1 MDKELYTKL
10 IELID
15 GAKVCVELWE
25 ADHNAQKIWKNNWLK
40 EARQEI
46 YDYQLKDIKYSIKRK
61 LTEQEI
67 EFLKGCGVD
76 LDE

>member
-10 IELID
+10 IQLID
-15 GAKVCVELWE
+15 GAKVCVELWD
-25 ADHNAQKIWKNNWLK
+25 ADHNSQKIWKNNWLK

-46 YDYQLKDIKYSIKRK
+46 YNYQLEDIKQSIKSK
-61 LTEQEI
+61 LSQQEI
-67 EFLKGCGVD
+67 KYLKNCGVY